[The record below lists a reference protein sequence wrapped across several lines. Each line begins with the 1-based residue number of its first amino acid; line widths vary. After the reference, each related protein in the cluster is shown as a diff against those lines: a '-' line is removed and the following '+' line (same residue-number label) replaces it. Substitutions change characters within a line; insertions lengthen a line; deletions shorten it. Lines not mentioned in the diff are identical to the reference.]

1 MSIPHHWCSVPY
13 ALAQCSV
20 AGSCTLESR
29 SGTTTVLSS
38 SGSGRKG
45 EGNRFHLPADENL
58 PLGVWPQQHVG
69 RDKRCPVV
77 WPVAGGPQVWSN
89 GESCSVWCHQ
99 LPVLCIAAKSEERRQ
114 AALKKCKQYH
124 SDYLP
129 SSRGIGRPPSHL
141 GQEVCLIR
149 PSIMTLPDRLR
160 SVHAN
165 VRNKLP

>member
-1 MSIPHHWCSVPY
+1 MSIPHHWCCVPY

-99 LPVLCIAAKSEERRQ
+99 LPVLCIAAKSEGCVCVCVCVQ
-114 AALKKCKQYH
+114 H
-124 SDYLP
+124 SPGCVPPGIHSKYRAFPLQEQRELLE
-129 SSRGIGRPPSHL
+129 SSWFQLLEGWL
-141 GQEVCLIR
+141 G
-149 PSIMTLPDRLR
+149 
-160 SVHAN
+160 
-165 VRNKLP
+165 